1 MAGAGWRQFTVG
13 QLLTSA
19 QVQTFLQDQSVQVHA
34 SAAARSSALGTAVS
48 EGMVSYRTDDKAL
61 ELYAGSAWTP
71 VMQGRNAVINGA
83 FDFWQR
89 GTSFTNATTYTADRW
104 SCSRDGSTTINVTQQ
119 TFTPGT
125 APVAGYEAQYFMR
138 IASTVVSAATFYAGY
153 KVEDVRSFAGQ
164 TVTLSY
170 WAKANTPVSN
180 TPLYVQNFGTGG
192 SSAVVVANL
201 ATHSITT
208 SWQRFSVTFTLG
220 SIAGKTIGT
229 NNCLELQVIRS
240 ATTANVDIWGVQLEA
255 GSVATPFQRNAEN
268 LQGELAACQRY
279 YEKSFDP
286 ETAPSNGPNTT
297 SFLTT
302 RGLLGG
308 VSLNVG
314 DSLSVPF
321 KVSKRAV
328 PTITLFGNS
337 NGHFGY
343 TTTSAGLT
351 FNANAWGVG
360 NIGVSSFTGQQGV
373 VNNTLV
379 VVQGHW
385 VASAEL

>member
-19 QVQTFLQDQSVQVHA
+19 QVQTFLQDQAVQVFA

-48 EGMVSYRTDDKAL
+48 AGMVSYRADDRAL
-61 ELYAGSAWTP
+61 ELYAGSAWQP
-71 VMQGRNAVINGA
+71 VLQGRNAIINGGM
-83 FDFWQR
+83 DIWQR

-229 NNCLELQVIRS
+229 NNCLELQVIRA
-240 ATTANVDIWGVQLEA
+240 ATTANVDLWGVQLEA
-255 GSVATPFQRNAEN
+255 GSVATPFSLAGGT

-279 YEKSFDP
+279 YYRNNGVQTYSRFAQGGSWEAASARMYQTVQFP
-286 ETAPSNGPNTT
+286 VSMRTAPTSTEISNLGVYDGTT
-297 SFLTT
+297 
-302 RGLLGG
+302 
-308 VSLNVG
+308 
-314 DSLSVPF
+314 
-321 KVSKRAV
+321 
-328 PTITLFGNS
+328 I
-337 NGHFGY
+337 
-343 TTTSAGLT
+343 
-351 FNANAWGVG
+351 
-360 NIGVSSFTGQQGV
+360 IGVSSASITFATSD
-373 VNNTLV
+373 NATLSLV
-379 VVQGHW
+379 LGSSATSFRPYDLIRNAGAGGFVGF
-385 VASAEL
+385 SAEL